1 MFRKI
6 SRKKIFFLVLIILIV
21 AAYFVYRTFKN
32 KSEETVSYETATVK
46 RGILIVS
53 VSGSGQVDSLN
64 QIDVKPKGISGDIAS
79 IKVKQGQTVK
89 VNDLLAVLDTAD
101 VQKAVDDAE
110 TNLETA
116 NLQLDELLSP
126 PDELTIFQAEDSLTQ
141 AKDALTKLKFNQE
154 TNYQK
159 TLQAR
164 QKAIDDIASG
174 YEDAFNTVETVF
186 FNTPTIMTA
195 LWEILYDD
203 TINENQLNVGV
214 YGGYDYSDSNQISF
228 LIEDAESDY
237 NLAES
242 KYTPNLANYKKTSR
256 YASQPEIET
265 LLNETLETAKAI
277 AQSIKSEKNVIDYAI
292 DYIQKKKFRVP
303 TVVST
308 YQSNLGTY
316 LTQVNTYYSNL
327 LSRQQAIKDNK
338 TSLIDAESDLIQ
350 MQQEQPLDLAAAERS
365 VEEKEKKL
373 VDLKAGPDE
382 IEIRSQKITVKQ
394 KEDALADAKK
404 NLANCFI
411 KAPFEGVVAEIAAE
425 EGDSVSSS
433 TTLLTLIT
441 PQKVVNASFNEID
454 VAQIKIGQKTTVT
467 FDAIEDLTVAGEVAE
482 IDAVGAVSQGVV
494 TYNVKIALDTQD
506 ERVKPGM
513 SASVNIIID
522 VRQDILTVSNS
533 AIKQQGERQYVEV
546 LKQGEISLQT
556 VEIGISNDLSTEI
569 VSGLEEGME
578 IIVGRNSVS
587 AGTSSGQR
595 NYGPGGEM
603 QFMRIMR

>member
-32 KSEETVSYETATVK
+32 KGEETVSYETATVK

-292 DYIQKKKFRVP
+292 DYIQKKFRVP